1 MRVSRQF
8 YFLNEKIP
16 HTRKTQSTKSTKSI
30 KSAKY
35 KQATFTQ
42 MFFYR
47 HKKHKNIKSPKR
59 QTSDFLPLR
68 RFYAHNN
75 TVFNVLHTKKHKKHK
90 KHIKS
95 TKTHIDE

>member
-30 KSAKY
+30 KSTKHN
-35 KQATFTQ
+35 QTTFTQ
-42 MFFYR
+42 MFFYP
-47 HKKHKNIKSPKR
+47 HKKHKSIKSPKR

-68 RFYAHNN
+68 CFYAHNN
-75 TVFNVLHTKKHKKHK
+75 TVFIVLHTKST
-90 KHIKS
+90 KS
-95 TKTHIDE
+95 TKST